1 VLSVETRTRHLALG
15 PVDPGLQALLVYALL
30 FVGLALAFVLASGSF
45 GVSRWISRRWY
56 RLRLQ
61 RLARR
66 SRLYLHSGALRVT
79 GWLEGHYVVAWR
91 DLYSAHVAVRIWPG
105 LDLGLRRL
113 PRDHRSAADYL
124 RMVVQYSREHLRSRL
139 MVDGDISNAV
149 RQAPFDIEIFDDWIL
164 VSEGLTHGF
173 RKLPKMLRFALEVA
187 ESIATRRKRLPPPP
201 VQSELTHA
209 VSQLGTKHLLAPL
222 GSPLGYE
229 GSAFGGNVAVFVQH
243 DGSRRESACVV
254 ARFREPLDIGFC
266 AEPGR
271 PAALAWGQ
279 AKYTVGEREF
289 DERFTVSAA
298 EPEFVERALSPSA
311 RTRLC
316 EMADI
321 GRKVRVDDYG
331 VSIECD
337 TALAPELEQIC
348 SEAAA
353 VAGLVDFVHPKKLGN
368 PYR

>member
-1 VLSVETRTRHLALG
+1 MGDLIVLGIIWIGLAI
-15 PVDPGLQALLVYALL
+15 ALL
-30 FVGLALAFVLASGSF
+30 LATGSF
-45 GVSRWISRRWY
+45 GLSQRISRHWY
-56 RLRLQ
+56 ALRLR

-79 GWLEGHYVVAWR
+79 GWFEGHYVVAWR
-91 DLYSAHVAVRIWPG
+91 DQYSAHVAVRIWPG

-113 PRDHRSAADYL
+113 PRDYRSAADYL
-124 RMVVQYSREHLRSRL
+124 RMVVQYSREYPRAKR
-139 MVDGDISNAV
+139 MVDGELSTAINRA
-149 RQAPFDIEIFDDWIL
+149 RFDIELFDDWIL
-164 VSEGLTHGF
+164 VSDGLTHRF

-187 ESIATRRKRLPPPP
+187 EIVAKRRKRLPTPPA
-201 VQSELTHA
+201 QSALTHA
-209 VSQLGTKHLLAPL
+209 VSQLGATHLLAPL

-229 GSAFGGNVAVFVQH
+229 GNAFGGNVAVFVQRN
-243 DGSRRESACVV
+243 DSRKESACVV

-279 AKYTVGEREF
+279 AKHTVGEPEF

-298 EPEFVERALSPSA
+298 EADYVQRALSPSA
-311 RTRLC
+311 RSRLC
-316 EMADI
+316 EMAAL

-337 TALAPELEQIC
+337 PARAAELEQIC

-353 VAGLVDFVHPKKLGN
+353 VAELVDFVHPKKLGN